1 MKAHERLLKYVSYRT
16 PSDENSDTSPSS
28 RCQFELAHE
37 LVNELKALGVADA
50 ECDEYC
56 YVYGHIPA
64 TPGKENATAIGFC
77 AHMDTVSDYC
87 DHDANPQIVENY
99 DGEALPLGDSGL
111 VLDPEVC
118 CHAHSHFCRLGGIDL
133 ESASNC
139 RKQIYRWQHRAGC
152 RAGRQRPMHDRR
164 RIL

>member
-111 VLDPEVC
+111 VLDPEVFP
-118 CHAHSHFCRLGGIDL
+118 HLKEL
-133 ESASNC
+133 
-139 RKQIYRWQHRAGC
+139 K
-152 RAGRQRPMHDRR
+152 GRDVYKRQALWRTTPS
-164 RIL
+164 LCTS

>member
-77 AHMDTVSDYC
+77 AHMDTVKMCIRDRLYGARRQAC
-87 DHDANPQIVENY
+87 VRHD
-99 DGEALPLGDSGL
+99 
-111 VLDPEVC
+111 
-118 CHAHSHFCRLGGIDL
+118 
-133 ESASNC
+133 
-139 RKQIYRWQHRAGC
+139 
-152 RAGRQRPMHDRR
+152 
-164 RIL
+164 ILRSVWPRVI